1 MCELKFYYFLFPFV
15 HESDEE
21 QKEKKNYIKRVKFIE
36 NLLPFAVFHQVL
48 SGYLSKIRSSDKPWM
63 QYKEQV
69 TLEYCFSE

>member
-1 MCELKFYYFLFPFV
+1 MV

-48 SGYLSKIRSSDKPWM
+48 PGYFSKIHSSDKPWM
-63 QYKEQV
+63 QYKEQL
-69 TLEYCFSE
+69 TLE